1 MRARRD
7 QYPLGA
13 PQEWPGPAP
22 AGMVRHHARQAR
34 HVGVLQPDA
43 MSDLVSQGLQEV
55 HAPVRVQ
62 GPVLR
67 VVHMDVANLRIVSVG
82 QSPTRTVERISV
94 KMVVSEE
101 INRNIHHHIPARFL
115 IKEEVGDVT
124 PVSKGFLDGCN
135 NFIPGKLGA
144 LSIISPTELIF
155 RVPLTVNL
163 GNKDILYRL

>member
-1 MRARRD
+1 MKSEVSVVGSSEWEHD
-7 QYPLGA
+7 GA
-13 PQEWPGPAP
+13 P
-22 AGMVRHHARQAR
+22 

-43 MSDLVSQGLQEV
+43 VSDLVSQGLQEV

-67 VVHMDVANLRIVSVG
+67 VVHMDVAHLGIVSVG

-94 KMVVSEE
+94 TMVVCEE
-101 INRNIHHHIPARFL
+101 INGNIHYHIPARFL
-115 IKEEVGDVT
+115 VKEEVGDVT

-144 LSIISPTELIF
+144 LSIISPTKLIF

-163 GNKDILYRL
+163 GNKDKEYNTDCD